1 MIYGVFE
8 MGRPKSDP
16 VVLAGRGEELDTL
29 RRGLRAARS
38 GRTQV
43 VVIEGPAGIG
53 KSALLTAFVDSD
65 ASTADVTW
73 LRCDQFEQDLSL
85 SRPPSCCSGSPSMRP
100 ARSWRSAVA
109 C

>member
-65 ASTADVTW
+65 ASTAKVTW
-73 LRCDQFEQDLSL
+73 LRYQSI
-85 SRPPSCCSGSPSMRP
+85 SGS
-100 ARSWRSAVA
+100 
-109 C
+109 